1 MGGSL
6 LARLVIVSNR
16 VASPKER
23 AAKAGGLAVALREAL
38 SQRGGL
44 WFGWSGETEVNPPDT
59 PKVFRSGRVTYALL
73 NLDPED
79 QRAHYA
85 GYANGTL
92 WPLCH
97 YRLGLLSFRKADWE
111 GYRRV
116 NEHFARALMPL
127 LKSDDIVWV
136 HDYHFIPLAAELR
149 KLGFEGRIGYFHH
162 IPWPTPEVYLSLP
175 SHAALVDDLSRYD
188 LVGLQTEN
196 DVRALLTYISSE
208 VRGWIAPGG
217 TVGLKDRR
225 FRVAAYPIGIDA
237 DAFVK
242 DARKSVGSED
252 ERRLNESL
260 AGRALAVGVD
270 RLDYSKGLPGKFA
283 AFGELL
289 RSFPEH
295 RSKVTMMQVAPLSRS
310 EVAEYQALRR
320 ELEELGGAINGEFA
334 EFDWVPLRYL
344 NRPFQRATLA
354 AIYRRARVGVVTPLR
369 DGMNLVAK
377 EYVAA
382 QDPEDPGVL
391 VLSRFAGAADELKGS
406 LLVNP
411 YDIEGMAAAMD
422 RALTMP
428 REERQERWRTNM
440 DTVETNTIHHWC
452 QRFIDELTHIGDTF
466 GETTDPRA
474 GARPL

>member
-1 MGGSL
+1 M
-6 LARLVIVSNR
+6 ARLVIVSNR

-44 WFGWSGETEVNPPDT
+44 WFGWSGETQVNPPG
-59 PKVFRSGRVTYALL
+59 PKVFRSGRVTYALQD
-73 NLDPED
+73 LDPDD

-97 YRLGLLSFRKADWE
+97 YRLGLLSFRRSDWE

-116 NEHFARALMPL
+116 NEHFARALLPL
-127 LKSDDIVWV
+127 LKADDIIWV

-149 KLGFEGRIGYFHH
+149 KLGFTGRIGYFHH
-162 IPWPTPEVYLSLP
+162 IPWPTPEVFLSLP
-175 SHAALVDDLSRYD
+175 SHAALVDDLSHYD
-188 LVGLQTEN
+188 LVGLQTEH

-208 VRGWIAPGG
+208 ARGWIAPGG
-217 TVGLKDRR
+217 GVGLRERR
-225 FRVAAYPIGIDA
+225 FRVVAYPIGIDA
-237 DAFVK
+237 EAFVK
-242 DARKSVGSED
+242 DARASAGKD
-252 ERRLNESL
+252 EEKRLKASL

-270 RLDYSKGLPGKFA
+270 RLDYSKGLPSKFA
-283 AFGELL
+283 AFGDFLG
-289 RSFPEH
+289 RYPEH
-295 RSKVTMMQVAPLSRS
+295 RSKVTMMQIAPLSRS

-320 ELEELGGAINGEFA
+320 ELEELAGSINGEYA

-344 NRPFQRATLA
+344 NRPFQRGTLA
-354 AIYRRARVGVVTPLR
+354 AIYRNSRLGLVTPLR

-382 QDPEDPGVL
+382 QNPDNPGVL
-391 VLSRFAGAADELKGS
+391 LLSRFAGAADELSGA

-411 YDIEGMAAAMD
+411 YDVEGMADMIHKAF
-422 RALTMP
+422 TMP
-428 REERQERWRTNM
+428 LEERRERWRANM
-440 DTVETNTIHHWC
+440 DKVETNTIHSWC
-452 QRFIDELTHIGDTF
+452 EGFISDLSSATEHF
-466 GETTDPRA
+466 S
-474 GARPL
+474 

>member
-1 MGGSL
+1 MGGSV
-6 LARLVIVSNR
+6 LARLVVVSNR

-38 SQRGGL
+38 GTRGGL
-44 WFGWSGETEVNPPDT
+44 WFGWSGETQPNPSDT

-73 NLDPED
+73 TLDPED

-97 YRLGLLSFRKADWE
+97 YRLGLLSFRRADWE

-116 NEHFARALMPL
+116 NEHFARALLPL
-127 LKSDDIVWV
+127 LQPDDIIWV

-149 KLGFEGRIGYFHH
+149 KRGFEGRIGYFHH
-162 IPWPTPEVYLSLP
+162 IPWPTPDVFLSLP
-175 SHAALVDDLSRYD
+175 SHAALVQDLSQYD
-188 LVGLQTEN
+188 LVGLQTED

-208 VRGWIAPGG
+208 ARGWIAPGG
-217 TVGLKDRR
+217 VVGLRERR
-225 FRVAAYPIGIDA
+225 FRVAAFPIGIDA
-237 DAFVK
+237 TAFVR
-242 DARKSVGSED
+242 DAKASVGSDE
-252 ERRLNESL
+252 ERRLHESL

-289 RSFPEH
+289 SRYPQH
-295 RSKVTMMQVAPLSRS
+295 RSTVTMMQIAPVSRG
-310 EVAEYQALRR
+310 EVAEYRALRR
-320 ELEELGGAINGEFA
+320 ELEELAGAINGEYA

-354 AIYRRARVGVVTPLR
+354 AIYRTARLGLVTPLR

-377 EYVAA
+377 EYIAA
-382 QDPEDPGVL
+382 QNPEDPGVL
-391 VLSRFAGAADELKGS
+391 VLSRFAGAADELTGAI
-406 LLVNP
+406 LVNP
-411 YDIEGMAAAMD
+411 YDIEGMADAMNAA
-422 RALTMP
+422 LLMP
-428 REERQERWRTNM
+428 LDERRERWQVNM
-440 DTVETNTIHHWC
+440 AKVEGNTIHDWC
-452 QRFIDELTHIGDTF
+452 ERFIHELSGTIDHLDNPPKRAKR
-466 GETTDPRA
+466 PRR
-474 GARPL
+474 G

>member
-1 MGGSL
+1 MGGSV

-38 SQRGGL
+38 GKRGGL
-44 WFGWSGETEVNPPDT
+44 WFGWSGETRPNAPAE
-59 PKVFRSGRVTYALL
+59 PKVVRSGKVMYALQD
-73 NLDPED
+73 LDPED

-97 YRLGLLSFRKADWE
+97 YRLGALSFRRTDWE

-116 NEHFARALMPL
+116 NAHFARALLPL
-127 LKSDDIVWV
+127 LKPDDIVWV
-136 HDYHFIPLAAELR
+136 HDYHFILLAAELR

-162 IPWPTPEVYLSLP
+162 IPWPTPEVFLSLP
-175 SHAALVDDLSRYD
+175 SHAALVRDLAQYD

-196 DVRALLTYISSE
+196 DVRALLTYLSTE
-208 VRGWIAPGG
+208 ARAWIAPGG
-217 TVGLKDRR
+217 VVGLNERR

-242 DARKSVGSED
+242 DAAASVGSEEE
-252 ERRLNESL
+252 ERLQSSL
-260 AGRALAVGVD
+260 AGRVLAVGVD
-270 RLDYSKGLPGKFA
+270 RLDYSKGLPNKFA

-289 RSFPEH
+289 NHYPQH
-295 RSKVTMMQVAPLSRS
+295 RSRVTMMQIAPLSRG
-310 EVAEYQALRR
+310 EVAEYRALRR
-320 ELEELGGAINGEFA
+320 ELEELGGAINGEYA

-344 NRPFQRATLA
+344 NRPFPRATLA
-354 AIYRRARVGVVTPLR
+354 AIYRASKLGLVTPLR

-382 QDPEDPGVL
+382 QDPDDPGVL
-391 VLSRFAGAADELKGS
+391 ILSRFAGAADELTGA

-411 YDIEGMAAAMD
+411 YDVEGMAETFDAG
-422 RALTMP
+422 LTMS
-428 REERQERWRTNM
+428 REERRERWGANM
-440 DTVETNTIHHWC
+440 IKVQTNTIHNWC
-452 QRFIDELTHIGDTF
+452 ERFIADLSQIADHFAEAPEPG
-466 GETTDPRA
+466 R
-474 GARPL
+474 

>member
-1 MGGSL
+1 M
-6 LARLVIVSNR
+6 ARLVIVSNR
-16 VASPKER
+16 VASPRER

-44 WFGWSGETEVNPPDT
+44 WFGWSGETQVDPPP
-59 PKVFRSGRVTYALL
+59 PKVFRSGRVSYALQD
-73 NLDPED
+73 LDPED

-97 YRLGLLSFRKADWE
+97 YRLGLLSFRRADWE

-116 NEHFARALMPL
+116 NAHFARSLLPL
-127 LKSDDIVWV
+127 LKPDDIVWV

-162 IPWPTPEVYLSLP
+162 IPWPTPEVFLSLP
-175 SHAALVDDLSRYD
+175 SHAALVRDISHYD
-188 LVGLQTEN
+188 LVGLQTED

-208 VRGWIAPGG
+208 ARGWIAPGG
-217 TVGLKDRR
+217 GVGLKDRR
-225 FRVAAYPIGIDA
+225 FRVVAYPIGIDA
-237 DAFVK
+237 EAFVK
-242 DARKSVGSED
+242 DARASVGKD
-252 ERRLNESL
+252 EEKRLKESL

-270 RLDYSKGLPGKFA
+270 RLDYSKGLPSKFA
-283 AFGELL
+283 AFGDFLA
-289 RSFPEH
+289 RYPEH
-295 RSKVTMMQVAPLSRS
+295 RSKMTMMQIAPLSRA
-310 EVAEYQALRR
+310 EVTEYQALRR
-320 ELEELGGAINGEFA
+320 ELEELAGAINGEYA

-354 AIYRRARVGVVTPLR
+354 AIYRNARLGIVTPLR

-382 QDPEDPGVL
+382 QDPENPGVL
-391 VLSRFAGAADELKGS
+391 VLSRFAGAADELTGA

-411 YDIEGMAAAMD
+411 YDVEGMADAFH
-422 RALTMP
+422 RAFTMP
-428 REERQERWRTNM
+428 VEERRERWRTNM
-440 DTVETNTIHHWC
+440 DKVETNTIHSWC
-452 QRFIDELTHIGDTF
+452 EGFLADLSQAADHF
-466 GETTDPRA
+466 G
-474 GARPL
+474 

>member
-1 MGGSL
+1 M
-6 LARLVIVSNR
+6 ARLVVVSNR

-38 SQRGGL
+38 SKRGGL
-44 WFGWSGETEVNPPDT
+44 WFGWSGETEVGAPPE
-59 PKVFRSGRVTYALL
+59 PKIFRSGRITYGLL
-73 NLDPED
+73 TLDPED

-97 YRLGLLSFRKADWE
+97 YRLGLLAFRRADWE

-116 NEHFARALMPL
+116 NEHFARALLPL
-127 LKSDDIVWV
+127 LKPDDIIWV

-149 KLGFEGRIGYFHH
+149 KLGFEGRVGYFHH
-162 IPWPTPEVYLSLP
+162 IPWPATAVFLSLP
-175 SHAALVDDLSRYD
+175 SHAALVRDLSHYD

-208 VRGWIAPGG
+208 SRGWLAPGG
-217 TVGLKDRR
+217 VVNLRERT

-237 DAFVK
+237 EAFVQDAK
-242 DARKSVGSED
+242 DAVGSD
-252 ERRLNESL
+252 EMKRLRASL
-260 AGRALAVGVD
+260 AGKALAVGVD
-270 RLDYSKGLPGKFA
+270 RLDYSKGLPNKFA

-289 RSFPEH
+289 KNWPEH
-295 RSKVTMMQVAPLSRS
+295 RSKVTMMQIAPLSRG
-310 EVAEYQALRR
+310 EVAEYRALRR
-320 ELEELGGAINGEFA
+320 ELEELAGSINGEYA

-354 AIYRRARVGVVTPLR
+354 AIYRTARIGVVTPLR

-382 QDPEDPGVL
+382 QNPRDPGVL
-391 VLSRFAGAADELKGS
+391 MLSRFAGAVDEMTGALI
-406 LLVNP
+406 VNP
-411 YDIEGMAAAMD
+411 YDVEGMGE
-422 RALTMP
+422 ALHTALVMP
-428 REERQERWRTNM
+428 LEERRERWRTNM
-440 DTVETNTIHHWC
+440 KNVETNTIHHWC
-452 QRFIDELTHIGDTF
+452 ERFIAELSSSQ
-466 GETTDPRA
+466 EALPDPLTAEHQAHR
-474 GARPL
+474 

>member
-1 MGGSL
+1 MGGSV
-6 LARLVIVSNR
+6 LARLVVVSNR
-16 VASPKER
+16 VASPRER

-38 SQRGGL
+38 GKRGGL
-44 WFGWSGETEVNPPDT
+44 WFGWSGETEINPPDA
-59 PKVFRSGRVTYALL
+59 PKVFRSGRVTYALQT
-73 NLDPED
+73 LDPED

-97 YRLGLLSFRKADWE
+97 YRLGLLTFRRADWE

-116 NEHFARALMPL
+116 NEHFARSLLPL
-127 LKSDDIVWV
+127 LKPDDIIWV

-162 IPWPTPEVYLSLP
+162 IPWPTSEVFLSLP
-175 SHAALVDDLSRYD
+175 SHAALVHDLSHYD

-217 TVGLKDRR
+217 VVGLRQRR
-225 FRVAAYPIGIDA
+225 FRVAAFPIGIDV
-237 DAFVK
+237 DAFVR
-242 DARKSVGSED
+242 DARASVGSDE
-252 ERRLNESL
+252 ERRLQESL
-260 AGRALAVGVD
+260 AGRVLAVGVD

-289 RSFPEH
+289 SRYPEH
-295 RSKVTMMQVAPLSRS
+295 RSQVTMMQIAPVSRG
-310 EVAEYQALRR
+310 EVAEYRALRR
-320 ELEELGGAINGEFA
+320 ELEELGGAINGEYA

-354 AIYRRARVGVVTPLR
+354 AIYRMARIGIVTPLR

-382 QDPEDPGVL
+382 QDPDDPGVL
-391 VLSRFAGAADELKGS
+391 VLSRFAGAADELTGA
-406 LLVNP
+406 LIVNP
-411 YDIEGMAAAMD
+411 YDVEGMAEAFHAA
-422 RALTMP
+422 LIMP
-428 REERQERWRTNM
+428 LDERRERWQTNM
-440 DTVETNTIHHWC
+440 RRVESNTIHTWC
-452 QRFIDELTHIGDTF
+452 ENFITELSSGVGQFADATGPEKGSRHT
-466 GETTDPRA
+466 
-474 GARPL
+474 

>member
-1 MGGSL
+1 M
-6 LARLVIVSNR
+6 ARLVIVSNR

-38 SQRGGL
+38 GQRGGL
-44 WFGWSGETEVNPPDT
+44 WFGWSGETVVNPPDT
-59 PKVFRSGRVTYALL
+59 PKIFRSGRVTYALL
-73 NLDPED
+73 TLDPED

-97 YRLGLLSFRKADWE
+97 YRLGLLTFRKADWE

-116 NEHFARALMPL
+116 NEHFARALLPL
-127 LKSDDIVWV
+127 LKPDDIIWV

-175 SHAALVDDLSRYD
+175 SHAALVNDLSHYD

-217 TVGLKDRR
+217 TVGLRDRR

-237 DAFVK
+237 EAFVR
-242 DARKSVGSED
+242 DARKSVGSDE
-252 ERRLNESL
+252 ERRLDESL
-260 AGRALAVGVD
+260 AGRTLAVGVD

-289 RSFPEH
+289 RGYPEH
-295 RSKVTMMQVAPLSRS
+295 RSTVTMMQVAPLSRS
-310 EVAEYQALRR
+310 EVAEYQSLRR
-320 ELEELGGAINGEFA
+320 ELEELAGAINGEFA

-354 AIYRRARVGVVTPLR
+354 AIYRRSRVGVVTPLR

-382 QDPEDPGVL
+382 QDPENPGVL
-391 VLSRFAGAADELKGS
+391 VLSRFAGAADEMKGS

-411 YDIEGMAAAMD
+411 YDIEGMADAMH
-422 RALTMP
+422 RALAMP
-428 REERQERWRTNM
+428 LEERRERWRTNM
-440 DTVETNTIHHWC
+440 DRVENNTIHHWC
-452 QRFIDELTHIGDTF
+452 ERFIDELTHVADHF
-466 GETTDPRA
+466 GETPEPRA
-474 GARPL
+474 NARPL

>member
-38 SQRGGL
+38 GQRGGL
-44 WFGWSGETEVNPPDT
+44 WFGWSGETEVNPPDA

-149 KLGFEGRIGYFHH
+149 KLGFGGRIGYFHH

-237 DAFVK
+237 DAFVN
-242 DARKSVGSED
+242 DATKSVGSED

-289 RSFPEH
+289 RSYPEH

-382 QDPEDPGVL
+382 QDPADPGVL

-428 REERQERWRTNM
+428 REERQERWRSNM
-440 DTVETNTIHHWC
+440 ETVETNTIHHWC
-452 QRFIDELTHIGDTF
+452 QRFIDELTRIGDTF
-466 GETTDPRA
+466 GETSDPRA